1 MGIVSSADEL
11 PEVPG
16 IQVKQAPFGDEVAE
30 PATASSAGYQEASA
44 SQPAPLCS
52 KSHHL
57 EAFEKQRRAVA
68 NNLKTKGR
76 KLRVPLSWARRPVN
90 YRLFGV
96 LRHAERADML
106 GSRVNGESWT
116 LLEESK
122 DFPID
127 PPLSDHGQQE
137 AARVAVTVRTFA
149 DRNGSELHVV
159 VSSLYLRCVETAI
172 QVCKQL
178 GPATK
183 LILDHSLGEVFGHA
197 VLGDQKPL
205 TTWHSPSYLVRYAR
219 SQGVRIVKKVCGKV
233 PVWPETLRM
242 ARMRYASTFLG
253 YLRRSEIC
261 RRNFVLVSHADC
273 IASVLAIIPSKAG
286 RIVESVS
293 TGASVLGLRSLD
305 PRKTP
310 KVYHVDEGASEDSD
324 PPARST
330 KGGWT
335 VELNG
340 VQMGPRWRNGETAS
354 RAAQRALQGNGNFVL
369 SARALEGLLGGL
381 SQEPLGD
388 RSPKGT
394 KRSEISQDAPES
406 SLLSPGG
413 SEQSTFGDGAS
424 CCSSSTMLF
433 GASETGSEYDISPT
447 SPRTDGD
454 FDMLKPHT
462 FCAAESIQRPN
473 STGGLMNNDAVR
485 RSRFLTTEFSGTLSS
500 VRGSSVRSSSAG
512 RVTLQGCNGSAIL
525 ARRRNM
531 AGN

>member
-1 MGIVSSADEL
+1 MGIVSSSDEL
-11 PEVPG
+11 PEVPD
-16 IQVKQAPFGDEVAE
+16 IQVKQAPSGEGTAE
-30 PATASSAGYQEASA
+30 PFITASSTGHQEASA
-44 SQPAPLCS
+44 SQPASSS
-52 KSHHL
+52 KNSHL
-57 EAFEKQRRAVA
+57 EAFAKERREAA
-68 NNLKTKGR
+68 NHLKPKGR
-76 KLRVPLSWARRPVN
+76 KLRVPLSWARRPLS

-106 GSRVNGESWT
+106 GSRVNGETWT
-116 LLEESK
+116 MLEESK
-122 DFPID
+122 EFPID

-293 TGASVLGLRSLD
+293 TAASVLGLRSSD
-305 PRKTP
+305 PRKAP
-310 KVYHVDEGASEDSD
+310 KVYNVDEAESD
-324 PPARST
+324 PSRST

-354 RAAQRALQGNGNFVL
+354 RATQRALQGSGNFVL
-369 SARALEGLLGGL
+369 NATALEGLLGGL

-394 KRSEISQDAPES
+394 KRSEISRSEISPDDSEN
-406 SLLSPGG
+406 LLSPS
-413 SEQSTFGDGAS
+413 SEQPTFGDAAS

-462 FCAAESIQRPN
+462 FCTAESIPRPN
-473 STGGLMNNDAVR
+473 STGLMNNDAVR
-485 RSRFLTTEFSGTLSS
+485 RNRFLTTEFSGTLTS
-500 VRGSSVRSSSAG
+500 RGSAVRSSSASQ
-512 RVTLQGCNGSAIL
+512 VTLQGCNGSAIL
-525 ARRRNM
+525 ARRKNM